1 MKNRGILSETQE
13 VPSGIDL
20 ALLIMKNY
28 IVYPI
33 EKNNAFLPFNYCML
47 PKVAPGFLR
56 APLKSILSI
65 IC

>member
-1 MKNRGILSETQE
+1 MLKRGILKEGQA
-13 VPSGIDL
+13 VPTGIDL

-33 EKNNAFLPFNYCML
+33 EKNDAVLPFNYCML
-47 PKVAPGFLR
+47 PKVVPTYLSG
-56 APLKSILSI
+56 PLKSLLSI